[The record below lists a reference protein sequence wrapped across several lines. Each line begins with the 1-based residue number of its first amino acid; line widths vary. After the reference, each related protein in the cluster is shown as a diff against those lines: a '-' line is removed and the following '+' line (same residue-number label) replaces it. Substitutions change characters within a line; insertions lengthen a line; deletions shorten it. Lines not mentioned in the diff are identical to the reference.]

1 MRPLTIGIAGGTAS
15 GTTTVARRLVER
27 LLGHPVAFLD
37 QDAYYKDLADTPL
50 EERRAFNFDHPDA
63 FDTELLVAHLRELQA
78 GRAVEK
84 PVYSFAAHTRT
95 RDTVRVNP
103 GDVIILEGILVLA
116 LEPVRRELD
125 VKVFVDSDAD
135 VRVIRRLSRDIKERG
150 ATSTASSSS
159 TSAPC
164 GPCTSASSSRRSAT
178 PTSSSRTAATTTSPS
193 RWWRARSGRSWAR
206 PCAGPCLWSRAC
218 TRAAEPPRPS
228 GCTPSRPTPTRPER
242 RPAPRAPA
250 RSTPRAP

>member
-15 GTTTVARRLVER
+15 GKTTVARRLVER
-27 LLGHPVAFLD
+27 LQGHPVAFLD
-37 QDAYYKDLADTPL
+37 QDAYYRDLADMPM

-84 PVYSFAAHTRT
+84 PVYSFAEHTRT

-103 GDVIILEGILVLA
+103 GDAIILEGILVLA
-116 LEPVRRELD
+116 LEAVRRELD

-150 ATSTASSSS
+150 RDFDSVVEQYFKTVR
-159 TSAPC
+159 PMHYGFC
-164 GPCTSASSSRRSAT
+164 E
-178 PTSSSRTAATTTSPS
+178 PS
-193 RWWRARSGRSWAR
+193 KRYADVIIPHGGNNDIAIDLL
-206 PCAGPCLWSRAC
+206 AGVVRQRL
-218 TRAAEPPRPS
+218 
-228 GCTPSRPTPTRPER
+228 G
-242 RPAPRAPA
+242 
-250 RSTPRAP
+250 